1 MLKSNDYPLPQTP
14 VCNTVSDIY
23 YTSVSE
29 QIKHVFLIRDQQIRS
44 ITDLFKANYF
54 TETLLLKKKNINYVF
69 NFLDVNYCNKYDPC
83 ENGGLCLPDSEKN
96 FTCKCTPDFTG
107 VYCESVLC
115 FDGYCQ
121 NGGNCSVSLKQFI
134 CIVTRYHFI
143 YT

>member
-1 MLKSNDYPLPQTP
+1 M
-14 VCNTVSDIY
+14 
-23 YTSVSE
+23 
-29 QIKHVFLIRDQQIRS
+29 
-44 ITDLFKANYF
+44 
-54 TETLLLKKKNINYVF
+54 KKNVNYVF